1 MIQLTKK
8 GDSSTLYQTI
18 YAEGRLIVQHQGI
31 VGAWV
36 RAEDVRQMRVSRF
49 KRLGVQ
55 LLRLVEEFERQ
66 GYHELNET
74 DYQEL
79 IVQFP
84 YDEGQAEAAHERRHM
99 MEEIIN
105 DGLLHTGTATAKGEI
120 SVVLRR
126 ISFTTSL
133 ISRQPLH

>member
-18 YAEGRLIVQHQGI
+18 YTEGRLIVQYQGI

-66 GYHELNET
+66 GYHKVNET

-84 YDEGQAEAAHERRHM
+84 YDDTRCTRRTQNCSTRRRNVYHS
-99 MEEIIN
+99 
-105 DGLLHTGTATAKGEI
+105 I
-120 SVVLRR
+120 S
-126 ISFTTSL
+126 
-133 ISRQPLH
+133 SRSDVRFDW